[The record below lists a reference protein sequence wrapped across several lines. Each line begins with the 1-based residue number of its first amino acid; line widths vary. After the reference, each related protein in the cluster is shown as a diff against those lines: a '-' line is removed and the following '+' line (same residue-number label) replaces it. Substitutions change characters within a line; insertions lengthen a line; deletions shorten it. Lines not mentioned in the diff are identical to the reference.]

1 MDCCL
6 CRGIAR
12 TAPRNCIP
20 IKPPLKGEGDQRSWW
35 RGSPAK
41 CSFWGCHVETVRRN
55 SLVALAVRL
64 WLANAGC
71 CPCLYRECWYSSVFL
86 CRWATLFHTAFAS
99 WWRGSVKSFVNV
111 SVTQKNP
118 SVSLRL
124 PAPFSREPLF
134 PPTKLPRRG
143 IQAAAAAV
151 TLPFSHLK
159 LGGKVSGDS
168 PPP

>member
-1 MDCCL
+1 M
-6 CRGIAR
+6 
-12 TAPRNCIP
+12 
-20 IKPPLKGEGDQRSWW
+20 
-35 RGSPAK
+35 
-41 CSFWGCHVETVRRN
+41 
-55 SLVALAVRL
+55 
-64 WLANAGC
+64 
-71 CPCLYRECWYSSVFL
+71 
-86 CRWATLFHTAFAS
+86 
-99 WWRGSVKSFVNV
+99 KSFVNV

-143 IQAAAAAV
+143 EQAAAAAV

-168 PPP
+168 PPQPPPHANPLKNYYFRRGALHHLQK